1 MPAVTFDTL
10 KFANQLKT
18 AGVPV
23 THAEAEAKA
32 LSEIFETNLGEL
44 ATKEDLHHEIDGLRH
59 EVKELETGL
68 RQEIGDLRHEMKE
81 LETGLRHEMGNLET
95 GLRHEMGNLEIGLR
109 HEISDLRKDIDTK
122 LEKLELRMTIKLGSI
137 VVVALGAFTVIFK
150 FL

>member
-1 MPAVTFDTL
+1 MPAITFDTL

-18 AGVPV
+18 AGVSSV
-23 THAEAEAKA
+23 QAEAEAKA
-32 LSEIFETNLGEL
+32 LSEVFETNLGEL

-59 EVKELETGL
+59 E
-68 RQEIGDLRHEMKE
+68 MKE
-81 LETGLRHEMGNLET
+81 LETGLRHE
-95 GLRHEMGNLEIGLR
+95 ISDVR
-109 HEISDLRKDIDTK
+109 HEIGDLRKDMDVRFAGVDTK

>member
-23 THAEAEAKA
+23 IHAEAEAKA
-32 LSEIFETNLGEL
+32 LSEVFETNLGEL

-59 EVKELETGL
+59 ETKELETS
-68 RQEIGDLRHEMKE
+68 LRHEMKE
-81 LETGLRHEMGNLET
+81 LETGLRHEIRGLET
-95 GLRHEMGNLEIGLR
+95 SLHHEM
-109 HEISDLRKDIDTK
+109 SDLRKDMDIRFAGVDTK